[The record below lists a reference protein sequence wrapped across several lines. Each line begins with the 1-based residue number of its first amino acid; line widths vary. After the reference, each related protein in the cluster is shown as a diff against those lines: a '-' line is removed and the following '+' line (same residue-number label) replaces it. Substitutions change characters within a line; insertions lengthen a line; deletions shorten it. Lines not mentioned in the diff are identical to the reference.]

1 MDSLVEFIGSNAAM
15 LAALL
20 ALAISLRANYTAHQ
34 THKLNVRSK
43 ADADRLLLFERK
55 RELLNEVDRQ
65 HTRFATLMM
74 VTAQKI
80 LLYREHPELHESMQE
95 EFTRLESNLNTIVAL
110 DAKYEEQRNGIE
122 TMNVGADIAAQ
133 EELLANIRRLTIHV
147 EKDIAHEQA
156 SFEELRAMVQRR
168 SGA

>member
-1 MDSLVEFIGSNAAM
+1 MDSLVEFLSSNAAL

-20 ALAISLRANYTAHQ
+20 ALAVSLRANYTAHQ
-34 THKLNVRSK
+34 AHKLNVRRK
-43 ADADRLLLFERK
+43 VDADRLLLFERK

-80 LLYREHPELHESMQE
+80 LLFREHPELHDSMQN
-95 EFTRLESNLNTIVAL
+95 EFTRLKSNLNTVVAL
-110 DAKYEEQRNGIE
+110 DAKYEEQRMGIE
-122 TMNVGADIAAQ
+122 TISIGADIASQ

-147 EKDIAHEQA
+147 EKDITHEQA
-156 SFEELRAMVQRR
+156 SLDELRAIVQRR
-168 SGA
+168 SEA